1 MRFDFHGLTD
11 CYKNRVIEDNV
22 KEGGA
27 QSELNNLQV
36 FRVDYF

>member
-11 CYKNRVIEDNV
+11 CYKNRVIGDNV
-22 KEGGA
+22 KEGEA